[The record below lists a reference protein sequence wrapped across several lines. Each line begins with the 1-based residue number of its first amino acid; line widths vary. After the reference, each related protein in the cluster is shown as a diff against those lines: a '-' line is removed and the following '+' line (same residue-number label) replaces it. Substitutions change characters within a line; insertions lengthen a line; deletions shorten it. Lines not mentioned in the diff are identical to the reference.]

1 MEKAMLAKDLPS
13 DTVAAKGFLFS
24 RNSFICV
31 MVRVRV
37 DSSSRGDILSIDTKM
52 IFTIEKNDDMAKKK
66 AMASRYIALGLL
78 FKSRPP

>member
-1 MEKAMLAKDLPS
+1 
-13 DTVAAKGFLFS
+13 
-24 RNSFICV
+24 